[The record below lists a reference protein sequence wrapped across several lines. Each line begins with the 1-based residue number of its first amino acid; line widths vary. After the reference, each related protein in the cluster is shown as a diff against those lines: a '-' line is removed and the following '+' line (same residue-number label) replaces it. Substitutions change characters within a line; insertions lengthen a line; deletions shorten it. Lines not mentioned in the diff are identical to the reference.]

1 MFFHDAGH
9 AHHEVAFDYLAWLP
23 HFAPGT
29 WVGVHDYWGNVA
41 DGQGGWMRPSKSSHQ
56 IAVDEIILPSGR
68 FTDIQIIGT
77 ADGPI
82 LPNLWLGRWWPR

>member
-1 MFFHDAGH
+1 
-9 AHHEVAFDYLAWLP
+9 
-23 HFAPGT
+23 
-29 WVGVHDYWGNVA
+29 
-41 DGQGGWMRPSKSSHQ
+41 
-56 IAVDEIILPSGR
+56 VDEIILPSGR